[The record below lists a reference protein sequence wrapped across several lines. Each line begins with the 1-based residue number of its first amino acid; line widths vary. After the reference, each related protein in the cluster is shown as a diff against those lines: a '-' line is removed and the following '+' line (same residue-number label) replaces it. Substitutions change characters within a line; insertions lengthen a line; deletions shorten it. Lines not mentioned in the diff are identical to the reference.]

1 MRFFIADDDRA
12 VRSILRQIIED
23 EDLGEAAGEADDGS
37 QVEGHM
43 LQFKQIDILLIDLLM
58 PGRDGIETIRQ
69 IQNTYSGKIVMIS
82 QVEAKEM
89 VGEAYSLGIE
99 YFIHKPINRIE
110 IVTVLQKVKE
120 RIELEHSIGAIQHSL
135 SRLVNRTERKAR
147 PQQKSDSGLK
157 EAGTFLLSELGMM
170 GEGGAHDLMAVLQY
184 LAEHEQS
191 EPHEKQSPSLK
202 QIFTQVAVRKL
213 GTGASQTEVNR
224 EMKASEQRIRRAII
238 HSLHHFASLGTTD
251 FSNPKFETYA
261 SKFFDF
267 PVVSQKMKELQSKD
281 AKPLAPARINMK
293 KFIHVFFL
301 EAKLAYISHRFD
313 YFFLILKPAAAIG
326 QCNHVTISLIFISS
340 NDYIRKA
347 GLVG

>member
-213 GTGASQTEVNR
+213 GTGASQTDVNR

-301 EAKLAYISHRFD
+301 EAKLLHE
-313 YFFLILKPAAAIG
+313 
-326 QCNHVTISLIFISS
+326 T
-340 NDYIRKA
+340 RKQRRI
-347 GLVG
+347 

>member
-23 EDLGEAAGEADDGS
+23 EDLGEAAGEADDGI

-43 LQFKQIDILLIDLLM
+43 LQFKQVDILLIDLLM
-58 PGRDGIETIRQ
+58 QGRDGIETIRQ
-69 IQNTYSGKIVMIS
+69 LQNTYFGKIVMIS

-135 SRLVNRTERKAR
+135 SRLVDRTERKAR
-147 PQQKSDSGLK
+147 PQQNSDSSLK

-170 GEGGAHDLMAVLQY
+170 GEGGAHDLVAVLQY

-191 EPHEKQSPSLK
+191 ETFENHSPSLK
-202 QIFTQVAVRKL
+202 QIFTKVAERKL
-213 GTGASQTEVNR
+213 GAGASETEVNR

-251 FSNPKFETYA
+251 FSNPTFETYA

-281 AKPLAPARINMK
+281 AKPLAPVRVNMK

-301 EAKLAYISHRFD
+301 EAKLLHD
-313 YFFLILKPAAAIG
+313 
-326 QCNHVTISLIFISS
+326 T
-340 NDYIRKA
+340 RKQRPI
-347 GLVG
+347 

>member
-1 MRFFIADDDRA
+1 MRFFIVDDDRA

-23 EDLGEAAGEADDGS
+23 EDLGEAAGEAEDGS

-58 PGRDGIETIRQ
+58 PERDGIETIRQ
-69 IQNTYSGKIVMIS
+69 LQNTYSGKIVMIS

-120 RIELEHSIGAIQHSL
+120 RIELEHSIGAIQLSL
-135 SRLVNRTERKAR
+135 SRLVNRNERKTR
-147 PQQKSDSGLK
+147 PQQNSDSGLK

-170 GEGGAHDLMAVLQY
+170 GEGGAHDLVAVLQY
-184 LAEHEQS
+184 LAEHE
-191 EPHEKQSPSLK
+191 PYEKHIPSLK
-202 QIFTQVAVRKL
+202 QIFTQVAERKL
-213 GTGASQTEVNR
+213 GAGASQTEVNR

-281 AKPLAPARINMK
+281 AKPLATARVNMK

-301 EAKLAYISHRFD
+301 EAKLLHEAMKQRR
-313 YFFLILKPAAAIG
+313 
-326 QCNHVTISLIFISS
+326 V
-340 NDYIRKA
+340 
-347 GLVG
+347 

>member
-147 PQQKSDSGLK
+147 PSRRV
-157 EAGTFLLSELGMM
+157 T
-170 GEGGAHDLMAVLQY
+170 AV
-184 LAEHEQS
+184 
-191 EPHEKQSPSLK
+191 
-202 QIFTQVAVRKL
+202 
-213 GTGASQTEVNR
+213 
-224 EMKASEQRIRRAII
+224 
-238 HSLHHFASLGTTD
+238 
-251 FSNPKFETYA
+251 
-261 SKFFDF
+261 
-267 PVVSQKMKELQSKD
+267 
-281 AKPLAPARINMK
+281 
-293 KFIHVFFL
+293 
-301 EAKLAYISHRFD
+301 
-313 YFFLILKPAAAIG
+313 
-326 QCNHVTISLIFISS
+326 
-340 NDYIRKA
+340 
-347 GLVG
+347 